1 MPEPAFSPQVLAQH
15 GLTPQEYATILEA
28 LGRAPNLV
36 ELGIFSA
43 MWSEHCSYKS
53 SRLHLRTLPT
63 TGPRVLQGPGENA
76 GVVDIGDG
84 QAVAF
89 KMESH
94 NHPSYIEP
102 TQGAA
107 TGVGGILRD
116 VFTMGARPIASLNL
130 LRFGDPSHP
139 RTPFLVSGVVAGI
152 GGYGNS
158 IGVPTVGGE
167 VVFDAS
173 FNGNCLVNAFT
184 LGLLPSDRIFRGS
197 AAGIGNPV
205 FYVGAR
211 TGRDGIHGATMAS
224 AEFDEKTEEKRPTV
238 QVGDPFTEKLLL
250 EACLE
255 LMAGDALVGIQD
267 MGAAGLTSSSVEMA
281 GRAGNGLRLDLERV
295 PVREE
300 GMTPYEIMLSESQ
313 ERMLLVCHLG
323 REEEV
328 RRVFQKWDLE
338 VSAIGEVTGSGK
350 LELFFRGDRVAELPV
365 APLTDGAPCYDRPY
379 ARPADFEARWKLE
392 KNAEGLGAPIDF
404 PATLRRLLAR
414 PSLASKEWVYR
425 QYDQQVGAGTVV
437 LPGGDAAVVR
447 VEEGPKGLALSAG
460 CNSRFCH
467 LDPFEGA
474 RLAVA
479 EVCRNLAV
487 VGAEPIGLTDCLNF
501 GNPEKP
507 EVMWQLV
514 EAIRGLGDACWALDV
529 PIVSGNVSLY
539 NETDGRSI
547 QPTPAVAAVGLLQD
561 VSAFARSWFAT
572 AGDRIALLGNV
583 TGELGGSELLAS
595 MGQTAGRPPQLD
607 MAAEKAVQGACRA
620 LIQKRLLRSA
630 HDCSEGG
637 LAVALAE
644 ACMMGPHRL
653 GARVRLPAATARP
666 DLDAFSE
673 EPSRIVISFDP
684 ARESEVRT
692 LALAGGTPFTI
703 LGEVGGDW
711 LEVEGLGKVAVEE
724 LGRVYR
730 EGFPSLFG

>member
-1 MPEPAFSPQVLAQH
+1 MSRPAPAFSPQVLAQH
-15 GLTPQEYATILEA
+15 GLNGEEYARILAA
-28 LGRAPNLV
+28 LGREPNLV

-94 NHPSYIEP
+94 NHPSFIEP

-116 VFTMGARPIASLNL
+116 VFTMGARPIASLNV
-130 LRFGDPSHP
+130 LRFGDPAHP
-139 RTPFLVSGVVAGI
+139 RTPFLVAGVVAGI

-158 IGVPTVGGE
+158 VGVPTVGGE
-167 VVFDAS
+167 VAFDPS
-173 FNGNCLVNAFT
+173 FDGNCLVNAFT
-184 LGLLPSDRIFRGS
+184 IGLLPSDRIFLGS
-197 AAGIGNPV
+197 AAGVGNPV

-281 GRAGNGLRLDLERV
+281 GRAGNGLRLDLDRV
-295 PVREE
+295 PTREE

-313 ERMLLVCHLG
+313 ERMLLVCKLG
-323 REEEV
+323 REEDV

-338 VSAIGEVTGSGK
+338 VSAVGEVTASGK
-350 LELFFRGDRVAELPV
+350 LELWFRGDRVAELPV
-365 APLTDGAPCYDRPY
+365 GPLTDGAPCYDRPS
-379 ARPADFEARWKLE
+379 AKPADFEARWRLDPDRIPR
-392 KNAEGLGAPIDF
+392 LDV
-404 PATLRRLLAR
+404 PATLRALLGR
-414 PSLASKEWVYR
+414 PTIASKEWVYR
-425 QYDQQVGAGTVV
+425 QYDQQVGAATVV

-447 VEEGPKGLALSAG
+447 IEEGPKAVALSAG
-460 CNSRFCH
+460 CNSRFCY

-514 EAIRGLGDACWALDV
+514 EAIRGLGDACRGLGV

-547 QPTPAVAAVGLLQD
+547 QPTPALAAVGLLDD
-561 VSAFARSWFAT
+561 VASFTRSWFT
-572 AGDRIALLGNV
+572 TPGDRIALLGNV

-595 MGQTAGRPPQLD
+595 QGSTAGRPPRLHID
-607 MAAEKAVQGACRA
+607 AELAVQAACREA
-620 LIQKRLLRSA
+620 VRRRLVRSA

-637 LAVALAE
+637 LAVAIVE

-673 EPSRIVISFDP
+673 EPSRIVISYEP
-684 ARESEVRT
+684 SREAEIKRT
-692 LALAGGTPFTI
+692 ALARGAAFTV
-703 LGEVGGDW
+703 LGEVGGDT
-711 LEVEGLGKVAVEE
+711 LELEGLGGAPVEE
-724 LGRVYR
+724 LATVYR
-730 EGFPSLFG
+730 TAFPSLLSR

>member
-15 GLTPQEYATILEA
+15 GLTPREYATILEA

-53 SRLHLRTLPT
+53 SRMHLRTLPT

-130 LRFGDPSHP
+130 LRFGEPSHP
-139 RTPFLVSGVVAGI
+139 RTPFLVGGVVAGI

-167 VVFDAS
+167 VSFDAS

-197 AAGIGNPV
+197 AAGVGNPV

-224 AEFDEKTEEKRPTV
+224 AEFDENTEEKRPTV

-300 GMTPYEIMLSESQ
+300 HMTPYEIMLSESQ

-338 VSAIGEVTGSGK
+338 VSAVGEVTGTGK

-365 APLTDGAPCYDRPY
+365 APLTEGAPCYDRPH
-379 ARPADFEARWKLE
+379 ARPADFEARWKIESPGPVAVPAKLLE
-392 KNAEGLGAPIDF
+392 
-404 PATLRRLLAR
+404 LLAR

-447 VEEGPKGLALSAG
+447 VEEGPKAIALSAG

-514 EAIRGLGDACWALDV
+514 EAIRGLGEACRALEV

-547 QPTPAVAAVGLLQD
+547 QPTPAVAAVGLLHD
-561 VSAFARSWFAT
+561 VSAFVRSWFER
-572 AGDRIALLGNV
+572 AGDRVALLGKV

-595 MGQTAGRPPQLD
+595 MGQTAGRPPKLD
-607 MAAEKAVQGACRA
+607 MSAEKAVQGACRA
-620 LIQKRLLRSA
+620 LIRKKLLRSA

-637 LAVALAE
+637 LAIAIAE
-644 ACMMGPHRL
+644 ACMMGPLRL
-653 GARVRLPAATARP
+653 GARVKLPAATGRP

-684 ARESEVRT
+684 ANEGQVREVAA
-692 LALAGGTPFTI
+692 ALGAPLTI

-711 LEVEGLGKVAVEE
+711 LELEELGKASVEE
-724 LGRVYR
+724 LAWVYR
-730 EGFPSLFG
+730 EGFQSLFR